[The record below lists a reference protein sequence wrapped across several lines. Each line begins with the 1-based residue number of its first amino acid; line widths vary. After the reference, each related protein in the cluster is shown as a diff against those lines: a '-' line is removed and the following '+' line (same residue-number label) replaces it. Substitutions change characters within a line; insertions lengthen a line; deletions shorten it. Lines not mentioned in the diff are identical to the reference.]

1 METMNLAIVDGPH
14 GKSNVQISGLRVSGY
29 RDVVVAIAC
38 LLVLYAILFLVVAG
52 LIDLTFR

>member
-1 METMNLAIVDGPH
+1 MNLAIVDGPH